1 MGIPTYNN
9 PVDCSDVPEKG
20 GEKKLTYVIN
30 GHDYD
35 IDPIDYMVGPV
46 TRMKPNMFN
55 PTSPNFLAAALFGLL
70 PKRSK
75 SIKKVIRLQEN
86 PLF

>member
-9 PVDCSDVPEKG
+9 PVDCSDVPEMG

-46 TRMKPNMFN
+46 TRDEAYHVQPYL
-55 PTSPNFLAAALFGLL
+55 SQLSSSSSL
-70 PKRSK
+70 RSLTQK
-75 SIKKVIRLQEN
+75 
-86 PLF
+86 